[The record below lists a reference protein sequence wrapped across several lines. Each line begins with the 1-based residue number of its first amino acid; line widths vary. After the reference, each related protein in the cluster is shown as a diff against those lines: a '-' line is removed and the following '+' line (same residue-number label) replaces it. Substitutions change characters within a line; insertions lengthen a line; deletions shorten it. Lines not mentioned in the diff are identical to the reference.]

1 MYEITFT
8 HQGDCTPGVNFK
20 LDVCPIDI
28 HIGKIRLVRGS
39 ACVVDIDIENW
50 ELTLTGLVRLRLHVV
65 RGGSPFPPTGFDDMT
80 LLTAEVTFGLL
91 VKALCGRV
99 AMSVTTVAGFP

>member
-1 MYEITFT
+1 MHEIVFT

-20 LDVCPIDI
+20 LDVCPID
-28 HIGKIRLVRGS
+28 KIRLVRSS

-50 ELTLTGLVRLRLHVV
+50 QLTLTGLVRLRLHVV
-65 RGGSPFPPTGFDDMT
+65 RGGSPFPPTGLDDMT
-80 LLTAEVTFGLL
+80 LLTAEVTYGLL

-99 AMSVTTVAGFP
+99 AMSVTTEEGFP